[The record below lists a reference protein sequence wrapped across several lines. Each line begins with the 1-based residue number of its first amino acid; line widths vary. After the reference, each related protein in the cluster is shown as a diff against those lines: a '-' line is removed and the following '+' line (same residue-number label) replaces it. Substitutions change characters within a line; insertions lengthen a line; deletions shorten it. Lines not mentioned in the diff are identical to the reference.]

1 MCIRDR
7 RPEAALEGRVVLGGR
22 PGLRRR
28 RRAGW
33 RRRRRRW
40 PARRRRRRD
49 RRRTFRWRWWCRWP
63 AGGWWWPGRCRHRR
77 GGVGVAFVCRRHGV
91 VALRAAQPR
100 PHASMAGGVAFP
112 DGSVSV
118 YASPA
123 LQQPRLWYDSRPRT
137 KAELAS
143 VLKAASSISLIPLST
158 RPHAKSRQP
167 ELTGVVTALSQRSR
181 T

>member
-1 MCIRDR
+1 MLEWLKLHGESWSYDVSYVSKGRLLLSDR
-7 RPEAALEGRVVLGGR
+7 TLSSYDI
-22 PGLRRR
+22 
-28 RRAGW
+28 RAGDTLHVI
-33 RRRRRRW
+33 
-40 PARRRRRRD
+40 PS
-49 RRRTFRWRWWCRWP
+49 WWL
-63 AGGWWWPGRCRHRR
+63 AGGWRWPGRCRHRR

-143 VLKAASSISLIPLST
+143 VLRGASSVSIIPLSRAHT
-158 RPHAKSRQP
+158 QNLDNLK
-167 ELTGVVTALSQRSR
+167 LKGVVTAPSQRSR